1 MAQSIQAGRFG
12 QSSKPDDAW
21 LAKQEKETILEPE
34 LPIIDTHLHLW
45 DRGGWTYLLPELL
58 ADLNSGHNIVA
69 TVFEECR
76 SMYRATGPVEM
87 RPVGEVEFV
96 AGIAAMSASGGYG
109 PIKVAQGI
117 VGFADLGLG
126 LVLYA
131 IWSARSQAGRRVRVR
146 LAPAGEGRI
155 RIAFVTSESFAA
167 EVKSETIAI
176 THPGKFGQFR
186 QNRDPHGAIHS
197 ARPVRS

>member
-1 MAQSIQAGRFG
+1 MAQSIQPGRFG
-12 QSSKPDDAW
+12 HSGKPDDGW
-21 LAKQEKETILEPE
+21 LAKQEKESILEPE
-34 LPIIDTHLHLW
+34 LPIIDTHHHLW

-76 SMYRATGPVEM
+76 SMYRADGPVEM

-117 VGFADLGLG
+117 VGFADLALG
-126 LVLYA
+126 DRVEPVLEA
-131 IWSARSQAGRRVRVR
+131 LIRAGAGFQASGIRSATIPTRPSVIAGRTRRPICTR
-146 LAPAGEGRI
+146 GPTSAPGWRGSPRTGWRSTPGVII
-155 RIAFVTSESFAA
+155 RNSSM
-167 EVKSETIAI
+167 
-176 THPGKFGQFR
+176 
-186 QNRDPHGAIHS
+186 
-197 ARPVRS
+197 